1 MGTLG
6 MTIGLILHALA
17 AVVWVGGMFFAYMVL
32 RPSVGSIEPSARLDL
47 WRQVLGRFFPWVWA
61 SIVALLASGYG
72 VTFFGLGGFAGAGAH
87 VHIMQATGL
96 LMMALFL
103 HLYFAPWRRL
113 QRALAQN
120 DQATAARQL
129 TQIRRIVATNLILG
143 LITVAIGAS
152 GRYWS

>member
-1 MGTLG
+1 MTLG
-6 MTIGLILHALA
+6 LIVHALA
-17 AVVWVGGMFFAYMVL
+17 AVIWVGGMFFAYVVL
-32 RPSVGSIEPSARLDL
+32 RQALGTIDPHARLDL
-47 WRQVLGRFFPWVWA
+47 WGQVLGRFFPWVWA

-72 VTFFGLGGFAGAGAH
+72 MIFFGLGGFAEAGVH
-87 VHIMQATGL
+87 VHVMHAAGL

-113 QRALAQN
+113 KRALAQS
-120 DQATAARQL
+120 DHGTAARQL
-129 TQIRRIVATNLILG
+129 TQIRWIVATNLVLG